1 MSRKT
6 EERREIM
13 GLRAGAA
20 NLRRVAEDVT
30 ESGDRWWGDKL
41 LEVAHAM
48 EERAVLLAERS
59 SS

>member
-1 MSRKT
+1 
-6 EERREIM
+6 M